1 MKHRQILRAA
11 AAFTLCLTATT
22 MMASTATAAPT
33 KGKVSVLNWWT
44 SGSEAKSM
52 HILQQMLAD
61 QGYKMV
67 NDAVSGGGGSNARTV
82 LKSRIQSHNVPGAA
96 QIKGPE
102 IQQWCSTGLT
112 MSIDAL
118 AEKSHWDQV
127 LPTAVSKY
135 MKCDGHYVAV
145 PFNIHRTN
153 WLWINKAVLAKAG
166 AAMPTDWDS
175 LVAALKKIKQAGI
188 TPIAGGGNTWQVA
201 TELDAIALAAGG
213 PDFYRKAFVDLDTS
227 ALSGDDM
234 IKSFKHLRTIQQYSD
249 PNAQGLSWNHDT
261 GEVVQGKAGM
271 QIMGDWAKGEITN
284 ANATPGKE
292 IACIAFPGAHTGY
305 SYQSDS
311 FEMFA
316 HSNSDQNAQYAF
328 ARTALS
334 PKFQRKFNKAK
345 GSIPVR
351 QDVSLKGFDACA
363 HKAKKDFKAAEKN
376 NALVPTF
383 SQDMAEKGAVKGA
396 IFDVIAKFYNDKNM
410 SAEDAA
416 REMAHRVQQAQAM
429 S

>member
-1 MKHRQILRAA
+1 MANRHILRRGM
-11 AAFTLCLTATT
+11 TIGLSVTA
-22 MMASTATAAPT
+22 MAIGSTAIAAPT
-33 KGKVSVLNWWT
+33 KGTVSVLNWWT

-52 HILQQMLAD
+52 NILEQMLAD

-82 LKSRIQSHNVPGAA
+82 LKSRIQSGNLPGVA
-96 QIKGPE
+96 QIKGPQ
-102 IQQWCSTGLT
+102 IQQWCNTGLT
-112 MSIDAL
+112 MNIDPV
-118 AEKSHWDQV
+118 AEKGNWNQV
-127 LPTAVSKY
+127 LPEAVSKY

-153 WLWINKAVLAKAG
+153 WLWINKSVLDKAG
-166 AAMPTDWDS
+166 AQMPTDWDS

-213 PDFYRKAFVDLDTS
+213 PDFYRKAFVDLDPD
-227 ALSGDDM
+227 ALSSDAM
-234 IKSFKHLRTIQQYSD
+234 IKSLQHLRTIQQYTD

-261 GEVVQGKAGM
+261 GEVVQGEAGM

-284 ANATPGKE
+284 ADATPGKE
-292 IACIAFPGAHTGY
+292 IACIAFPGAYTGY

-316 HSNSDQNAQYAF
+316 HSNSDKNAQYAF

-334 PKFQRKFNKAK
+334 PEFQRKFNKAK

-351 QDVSLKGFDACA
+351 QDVSLEGFDACA
-363 HKAKKDFKAAEKN
+363 HKAKKDFITAKKN
-376 NALVPTF
+376 DALVPTF
-383 SQDMAEKGAVKGA
+383 SQDMAETGAVKGA
-396 IFDVIAKFYNDKNM
+396 IFDVIAKFYNNKDM

-416 REMAHRVQQAQAM
+416 KEMAHRVQQAQAM